1 MMTIQ
6 RTLRIAIT
14 PLFAAAFALSTAGH
28 SQQPVLTLDIPHPDQ
43 DTAAQAAKQ
52 QAEIAFLHANGP
64 EGEGQEARQKIVL
77 DLVTARNPVVK
88 GKPYAAETST
98 ETVQTLADGNRIVN
112 RSVSKFYRD
121 SQGRTRREQTFGNV
135 DPSNPSPHEVKIFID
150 DPVANSAYVLDP
162 GDKSARLTSHSDK
175 FLAERDSGSH
185 EPHLM
190 VKVVNQHAP
199 LDAATL
205 GSVPDVLDL
214 PKLDEGHDIVKED
227 LGKRTIEGV
236 ECTGTQQTITIP
248 ANQVGNE
255 RPIAIVTETWFSPAI
270 QAVVQSTTNDPR
282 FGQTTYQLRN
292 LQVAEQQQQLFAP
305 PSDYHVEQPR
315 R

>member
-1 MMTIQ
+1 MTHPRTRRFAIAPMM
-6 RTLRIAIT
+6 
-14 PLFAAAFALSTAGH
+14 AAAFALSTAVHG
-28 SQQPVLTLDIPHPDQ
+28 QQPVVTLDMPSPDQ
-43 DTAAQAAKQ
+43 DNAQAAKH
-52 QAEIAFLHANGP
+52 QAEIAFLHTNGP

-135 DPSNPSPHEVKIFID
+135 DPSNPTPHEVKIFID
-150 DPVANSAYVLDP
+150 DPVANSAYLLDP
-162 GDKSARLTSHSDK
+162 GDKSARLTLRSDK
-175 FLAERDSGSH
+175 FLAERDSPSR
-185 EPHLM
+185 EPHVM
-190 VKVVNQHAP
+190 VKVLNQHDP
-199 LDAATL
+199 LDAAML

-214 PKLDEGHDIVKED
+214 PKLDESHDIVKED
-227 LGKRTIEGV
+227 LGKKTIEGV
-236 ECTGTQQTITIP
+236 ECNGTQQTITIP

-270 QAVVQSTTNDPR
+270 QAVVQSTTSDPR
-282 FGQTTYQLRN
+282 FGQTTYQLHN
-292 LQVAEQQQQLFAP
+292 LQLTEQQPHLFAP
-305 PSDYHVEQPR
+305 PSDYHVETPR
-315 R
+315 K

>member
-6 RTLRIAIT
+6 RTFRIAIA
-14 PLFAAAFALSTAGH
+14 PLFAAAFALSTAVHG
-28 SQQPVLTLDIPHPDQ
+28 QQPVLMLDIPKPDQ

-162 GDKSARLTSHSDK
+162 GDKSVRLTSHSDK
-175 FLAERDSGSH
+175 FIAERDSGSH
-185 EPHLM
+185 ETHMMIHIKNDHDASIESSLSL
-190 VKVVNQHAP
+190 AP
-199 LDAATL
+199 
-205 GSVPDVLDL
+205 PIPDL
-214 PKLDEGHDIVKED
+214 PRLDEGHDIVKED

-248 ANQVGNE
+248 AGQVGNE

-270 QAVVQSTTNDPR
+270 QAVVQSTTTDPR

-292 LQVAEQQQQLFAP
+292 LQVTEQQQQLFAP

>member
-1 MMTIQ
+1 MTNQ
-6 RTLRIAIT
+6 RTLRIAIA
-14 PLFAAAFALSTAGH
+14 PLMAAAFTLTTAAHG
-28 SQQPVLTLDIPHPDQ
+28 Q
-43 DTAAQAAKQ
+43 DNAAQAAKH

-88 GKPYAAETST
+88 GKPYAADTST
-98 ETVQTLADGNRIVN
+98 ETIQTLADGNRIVN

-162 GDKSARLTSHSDK
+162 GDKSARLASRSDK

-185 EPHLM
+185 EPHMLIRF
-190 VKVVNQHAP
+190 KNDH
-199 LDAATL
+199 DASIESSL
-205 GSVPDVLDL
+205 SVPVPDL
-214 PKLDEGHDIVKED
+214 PKLDESHDIVKED

-255 RPIAIVTETWFSPAI
+255 RPLAIVTETWYAPAI
-270 QAVVQSTTNDPR
+270 QAVVQSTTSDPR
-282 FGQTTYQLRN
+282 FGQTTYQLHN
-292 LQVAEQQQQLFAP
+292 LQVAEQQQPLFEP
-305 PSDYHVEQPR
+305 PSDYHVETPR
-315 R
+315 K

>member
-1 MMTIQ
+1 MTHP
-6 RTLRIAIT
+6 RTFRFALA
-14 PLFAAAFALSTAGH
+14 PLFAAAFALSTAVHG
-28 SQQPVLTLDIPHPDQ
+28 QQPVITLDIPHPDQ
-43 DTAAQAAKQ
+43 DAAQAAKH
-52 QAEIAFLHANGP
+52 QAEIAFLHTNGP
-64 EGEGQEARQKIVL
+64 DGEGQEARQKIVL

-135 DPSNPSPHEVKIFID
+135 DPSNPTPHEVKIFID
-150 DPVANSAYVLDP
+150 DPVAGTAYVLDP
-162 GDKSARLTSHSDK
+162 LEKITRDTFRSDK
-175 FLAERDSGSH
+175 FLAERDASSDR
-185 EPHLM
+185 PHM
-190 VKVVNQHAP
+190 MIRFKNDHNA
-199 LDAATL
+199 
-205 GSVPDVLDL
+205 SVESSSLLPPPVPDL

-248 ANQVGNE
+248 AGQVGNE
-255 RPIAIVTETWFSPAI
+255 RPIAIVTETWFAPAI
-270 QAVVQSTTNDPR
+270 QAVVQSTTTDPR

-292 LQVAEQQQQLFAP
+292 VQLTEQQPQLFVP
-305 PSDYHVEQPR
+305 PADYHVEGPHK
-315 R
+315 